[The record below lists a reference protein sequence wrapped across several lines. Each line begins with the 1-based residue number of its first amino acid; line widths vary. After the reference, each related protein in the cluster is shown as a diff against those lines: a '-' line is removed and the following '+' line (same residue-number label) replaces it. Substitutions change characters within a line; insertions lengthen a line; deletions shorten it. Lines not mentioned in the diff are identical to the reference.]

1 MYKLSNKE
9 NLVTKRA
16 KKYLALKEKLEQEED
31 EIIQSELEEKL
42 DELYFE
48 LTDEEI
54 EEIEAEELD

>member
-1 MYKLSNKE
+1 M
-9 NLVTKRA
+9 TKRA

-31 EIIQSELEEKL
+31 EIIQGELEEKL

>member
-1 MYKLSNKE
+1 M
-9 NLVTKRA
+9 TKRA

-31 EIIQSELEEKL
+31 EIIQSEIEEKL